1 MVINVNVAEPSAPS
15 VAAVVQF
22 VGKLGEFNAPSADA
36 FSPAEEEVA
45 RAFCAGVGALLE
57 QVRPTYAPIR
67 PEKDIPV
74 KYVRLMPILS
84 MQAHA
89 GSAPRY
95 EGLGA
100 TCSG

>member
-1 MVINVNVAEPSAPS
+1 M
-15 VAAVVQF
+15 AAVVQF

-57 QVRPTYAPIR
+57 QARPTHAPIR
-67 PEKDIPV
+67 PDPLV
-74 KYVRLMPILS
+74 DYARLTMPILV

-100 TCSG
+100 ASSG